1 MAIVGLETLPPEAG
15 EPSTTASRREH
26 CAPAFSTESRVGLAR
41 WSSEEVAGE
50 VAGKSMVLPA
60 SARHSQ
66 PAAPAANGALPASSS
81 IGSFLEK
88 PLGAMLE

>member
-1 MAIVGLETLPPEAG
+1 
-15 EPSTTASRREH
+15 
-26 CAPAFSTESRVGLAR
+26 
-41 WSSEEVAGE
+41 VAGE

-60 SARHSQ
+60 SVRHSQ

>member
-1 MAIVGLETLPPEAG
+1 MVGLETLPPEAG
-15 EPSTTASRREH
+15 EPSTTD
-26 CAPAFSTESRVGLAR
+26 CAAAFSTESRVGLAR

-50 VAGKSMVLPA
+50 LVGKSMVLPA
-60 SARHSQ
+60 SVRQSQ

>member
-1 MAIVGLETLPPEAG
+1 MVGLETLLPEAG
-15 EPSTTASRREH
+15 EPSTTC

-50 VAGKSMVLPA
+50 LVGKSMVLPA

>member
-1 MAIVGLETLPPEAG
+1 MG
-15 EPSTTASRREH
+15 
-26 CAPAFSTESRVGLAR
+26 
-41 WSSEEVAGE
+41 SEEVAGE
-50 VAGKSMVLPA
+50 LVGKSMVLPA
-60 SARHSQ
+60 SVRQSQ

>member
-1 MAIVGLETLPPEAG
+1 MVGLETLPPEAG
-15 EPSTTASRREH
+15 EPSTTAGR

-50 VAGKSMVLPA
+50 LVGKSMVLPA
-60 SARHSQ
+60 SVRHSQ

>member
-1 MAIVGLETLPPEAG
+1 MAIVGLETLLPEAG
-15 EPSTTASRREH
+15 EPSTTQC

>member
-1 MAIVGLETLPPEAG
+1 MG
-15 EPSTTASRREH
+15 
-26 CAPAFSTESRVGLAR
+26 ESRVGLAR

-50 VAGKSMVLPA
+50 LVGKSMVLPA
-60 SARHSQ
+60 SVRQSQ

>member
-1 MAIVGLETLPPEAG
+1 MVGLKTLLPEAG
-15 EPSTTASRREH
+15 EPSTTH
-26 CAPAFSTESRVGLAR
+26 WCAPAFSTESRVGLAR
-41 WSSEEVAGE
+41 WSSKEVAGE
-50 VAGKSMVLPA
+50 VVGKSMVLPA
-60 SARHSQ
+60 GARHSQ